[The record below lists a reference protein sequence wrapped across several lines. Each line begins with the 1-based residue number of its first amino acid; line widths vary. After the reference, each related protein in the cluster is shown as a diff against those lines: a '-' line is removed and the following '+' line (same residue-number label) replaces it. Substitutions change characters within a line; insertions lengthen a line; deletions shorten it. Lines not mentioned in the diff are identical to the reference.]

1 MDKVFLTVVALLMVA
16 CETLTDGSYMPSE
29 AIQATHNPSL
39 LNCRQ
44 GVPICRSSPGRLRT
58 TYRMCACDYVQDI
71 AAPF

>member
-1 MDKVFLTVVALLMVA
+1 MDKAFLTVVALLMVA
-16 CETLTDGSYMPSE
+16 CETLSDGSFMPSE

-44 GVPICRSSPGRLRT
+44 GVPICRSSPGRLSK
-58 TYRMCACDYVQDI
+58 TYRMCACGYALDV